1 MTGIN
6 SKAIQTSCTI
16 DKKRLAQF
24 IDDVSKISEIVK
36 LETKSIHEE
45 ARFQLQNYLMIVY
58 KSGKV
63 VYHVFSD
70 FTPILRKYS
79 SNFVEQL
86 PDDIVN
92 KDEQFFN
99 YDLIIGQDEVG
110 KGEMFGPMITG
121 SVAIRPDQM
130 IEFKKKGVRDSKTIS
145 SKTKIHELSQ
155 FIELNAVA
163 CSISR
168 LYPKRFNELFK
179 EMKSEDKNLNDL
191 LAWQHANVL
200 KSILDDLDKK
210 GFNKARILLIID
222 EFDKFKTNQRIKT
235 ILRDNIEVIHS
246 IKAEQL
252 SVAVAA
258 ASIVAKDKRNEQIS
272 KIEEKYD
279 IKLTNSTVYDL
290 IKHPDKEEFLKLSFI
305 KK

>member
-290 IKHPDKEEFLKLSFI
+290 INHPDKEEFLKLSFI